1 MSLDKDPIEDGGA
14 TINSKTGIGSAER
27 AVNRDS
33 KMSTTDAI
41 GDCLVGPESNV
52 SPVLSV
58 VIPTLNEEEG
68 IGECIDGIE
77 RAVAELG
84 MPTEILVSDSS
95 TDRTPEIARER
106 SAIVVRPDQSG
117 YGYGYRYAFERIRG
131 EYVAMGDADT
141 TYDFE
146 EIPHLLRVLQS
157 ENVDM
162 VMGNRLG
169 GTIDPGAMPLL
180 HQYVGNPLLT
190 RFLNVFYGAGV
201 SDAHSGFRVFRREM
215 ISELDLRTDGM
226 EFASEMIM
234 EASARDF
241 DIEEVPITYSER
253 EGEETLDS
261 FRDGWRHVKFMLLN
275 APGYVFS
282 APGALFVFL
291 GAVAMAMSLLGVRF
305 TGIYFGTHTVIAGSL
320 LAIVGYQIASLAVFS
335 SLAADP
341 IRSPKDPMTDWIIE
355 HLDLEHGLLAGW
367 LFFVAG
373 GAYVAGMVYRWVATG
388 YTALPFLKLNIVA
401 FTMIV
406 IGTQTVFSGF
416 FLGMLLQ
423 NRDEKDM

>member
-1 MSLDKDPIEDGGA
+1 MSRNKDPIRDGDARINFNTEIGLNECA
-14 TINSKTGIGSAER
+14 TEPNPKT
-27 AVNRDS
+27 
-33 KMSTTDAI
+33 STADAI
-41 GDCLVGPESNV
+41 GARLVGPNSNV

-58 VIPTLNEEEG
+58 VVPTLDEEEG
-68 IGECIDGIE
+68 IGECLDGIE

-84 MPTEILVSDSS
+84 VPTEIVVSDSS

-106 SAIVVRPDQSG
+106 GAIVVEPNQPG
-117 YGYGYRYAFERIRG
+117 YGYAYRYAFERVRG
-131 EYVAMGDADT
+131 EYVVMGDADT

-157 ENVDM
+157 ENIDM
-162 VMGNRLG
+162 VMGSRLG
-169 GTIDPGAMPLL
+169 GTIEPGAMPLL

-190 RFLNVFYGAGV
+190 RFLNVFYDAGV

-234 EASARDF
+234 EATVRNF

-261 FRDGWRHVKFMLLN
+261 FHDGWRHMKFMLLN

-282 APGALFVFL
+282 APGGLFVLL
-291 GAVAMAMSLLGVRF
+291 GAVTMAVSLLGVRF
-305 TGIYFGTHTVIAGSL
+305 SEIYFGTYTMIAGSL

-335 SLAADP
+335 FLAANP
-341 IRSPKDPMTDWIIE
+341 IRSPKDPISDWLIE

-367 LFFVAG
+367 LFLVAG
-373 GAYVAGMVYRWVATG
+373 GAYVAGMMYRWVASG
-388 YTALPFLKLNIVA
+388 YTALPFLNLHIVA
-401 FTMIV
+401 FTAIV
-406 IGTQTVFSGF
+406 IGVQTVFSAF

-423 NRDEKDM
+423 NRDETDM